1 MLKRSSQGGSGEDPM
16 ALEHKRA
23 LSAISQGP
31 IRQKRS
37 LENEESLQDVSY
49 RHHPGIPEIHASVW
63 GNTPCA
69 KRAFCQVLSAQSA
82 DHVDLMEKKM
92 ATYLRM

>member
-1 MLKRSSQGGSGEDPM
+1 MLKRSSQGGNGEDAMP
-16 ALEHKRA
+16 LEHKRA
-23 LSAISQGP
+23 LAAIAEGP
-31 IRQKRS
+31 LRQKRS
-37 LENEESLQDVSY
+37 LENEESLQDLSS
-49 RHHPGIPEIHASVW
+49 RHESRIPDIHDSVW

-69 KRAFCQVLSAQSA
+69 KRAFCQVLSAQSP